1 MTQGTRAKAAPAMT
15 VDAGA
20 TLPRREEYSPL
31 DAPSQELLM
40 PSMPLDAV
48 RTQDPGAAL
57 AERAEAGLLGRA
69 ADGELQAFEQL
80 YRAYHPRLTRFL
92 DRLTRRPGLVGE
104 LLNDTMLVVWNR
116 AATYNGRCKV
126 STWIFAI
133 AYRKAMKALSRLD
146 EPMADASDD
155 DQPAPPESGP
165 EYHAAQSQI
174 RAVLAQAMDQ
184 LSFEQRAV
192 VHLTYFHGIGCR
204 EISEIVGCP
213 VDTVKTRMFHARRR
227 LKTLLA
233 GQLEDWL

>member
-1 MTQGTRAKAAPAMT
+1 
-15 VDAGA
+15 
-20 TLPRREEYSPL
+20 
-31 DAPSQELLM
+31 M

-48 RTQDPGAAL
+48 RPQDDGAASVD
-57 AERAEAGLLGRA
+57 RAEASLVARTA
-69 ADGELQAFEQL
+69 SGELQAFEQL

-116 AATYNGRCKV
+116 AGSYNGQSKV

-146 EPMADASDD
+146 EPMPDEPDD

-165 EYHAAQSQI
+165 EYHAARSQI
-174 RAVLAQAMDQ
+174 RAVLAQALDH
-184 LSFEQRAV
+184 LSFEQRAI

-204 EISEIVGCP
+204 EVSEIVGCP

-233 GQLEDWL
+233 GRLEDWL

>member
-1 MTQGTRAKAAPAMT
+1 MTPGTPPEAHR
-15 VDAGA
+15 
-20 TLPRREEYSPL
+20 RREEYSPP
-31 DAPSQELLM
+31 DAPSQEASV
-40 PSMPLDAV
+40 PSVPLDAV
-48 RTQDPGAAL
+48 RSYDEGLAL
-57 AERAEAGLLGRA
+57 ADRAETGLVHRTA
-69 ADGELQAFEQL
+69 KGELQAFEQL

-92 DRLTRRPGLVGE
+92 DRLTRRPALVEE

-116 AATYNGRCKV
+116 AASYNGQSKV

-146 EPMADASDD
+146 EPMPDEPD

-174 RAVLAQAMDQ
+174 RAVLARALDH
-184 LSFEQRAV
+184 LSFEQRAI
-192 VHLTYFHGIGCR
+192 VHLAYFHGIGCR
-204 EISEIVGCP
+204 EVSEIVGCP

-233 GQLEDWL
+233 GRLEDWL

>member
-1 MTQGTRAKAAPAMT
+1 MPRNAVPMQDEG
-15 VDAGA
+15 
-20 TLPRREEYSPL
+20 LP
-31 DAPSQELLM
+31 
-40 PSMPLDAV
+40 
-48 RTQDPGAAL
+48 L
-57 AERAEAGLLGRA
+57 AERAEAGLVGRT

-92 DRLTRRPGLVGE
+92 GRVTRRPGLVGE

-116 AATYNGRCKV
+116 AGTYNGRCKV

-146 EPMADASDD
+146 EPVQDEYQEDH
-155 DQPAPPESGP
+155 PAPLETGP
-165 EYHAAQSQI
+165 EYHAAQSQV
-174 RAVLAQAMDQ
+174 RAVLAQALDH
-184 LSFEQRAV
+184 LSLEQRTV
-192 VHLTYFHGIGCR
+192 VHLTYFDGIGCR

-233 GQLEDWL
+233 GRLEDWL